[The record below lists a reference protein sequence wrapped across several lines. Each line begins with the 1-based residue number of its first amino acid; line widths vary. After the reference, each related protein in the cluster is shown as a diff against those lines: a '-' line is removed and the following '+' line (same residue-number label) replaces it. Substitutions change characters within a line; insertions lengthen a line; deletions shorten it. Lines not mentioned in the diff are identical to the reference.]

1 MDTPNVSTLSPKDLL
16 NPLKGGKPVD
26 REAALAFEGMLWTQ
40 IFQGMRQTVEP
51 SGLFGE
57 GGQARST
64 YEYLFDQVVVQS
76 AMASGKSLG
85 LAERLVSERGK
96 TAIGQSEISRSI
108 MDPTLPIGMQSR

>member
-1 MDTPNVSTLSPKDLL
+1 MDTPRASTLSPKDLL
-16 NPLKGGKPVD
+16 HPVQGGKPVD

-85 LAERLVSERGK
+85 LAERLVSGGGK
-96 TAIGQSEISRSI
+96 TPIGQTENSRSI
-108 MDPTLPIGMQSR
+108 MNPTLPIGMKSR